1 MNTKC
6 PSCGNWRNECTCPSP
21 FNMTDISGVVGE
33 PKPMTREQLEEI
45 KARAEKYYPGEVVIT
60 EEMLHAACDEG
71 DRKRLGAYDA
81 DGNPV
86 TVHAGGGI
94 RDSRGIPYFSD
105 IPPSC
110 LRRLAAIYTEGH
122 RRYGSRNWCKGLP
135 YSDTYNHI
143 MNHLEKYRAGDRSE
157 DHLAKVAWGCFT
169 MMWLDENLSPLGLN
183 DLAFPTD
190 VDEINRLNARG

>member
-1 MNTKC
+1 
-6 PSCGNWRNECTCPSP
+6 
-21 FNMTDISGVVGE
+21 MTRKSLDEGRERLEELQSKLHPQDISGVVGE
-33 PKPMTREQLEEI
+33 PKPLTAERLEEI
-45 KARAEKYYPGEVVIT
+45 MKEVREQPLKAAPRA
-60 EEMLHAACDEG
+60 C
-71 DRKRLGAYDA
+71 DA

-86 TVHAGGGI
+86 TVHATGGI
-94 RDSRGIPYFSD
+94 RDSREIPYFSD

-135 YSDTYNHI
+135 FSDTYNHI